1 MPEATVLMEVERV
14 MNLVQ
19 GFGWSKV
26 KEEIIGDEIHLTLK
40 KKTTAAAVVGA
51 PEGGS

>member
-1 MPEATVLMEVERV
+1 MPEATVIMEVERV

-19 GFGWSKV
+19 GFGWTKV

-40 KKTTAAAVVGA
+40 KQTTAAAVVGA
-51 PEGGS
+51 SLGPS